1 MKPYIVRFIS
11 SRSGTGKT
19 LVASKIV
26 DSLVKR
32 GFPVGV
38 IKHATTGISL
48 EEKDSEKYLRAGAT
62 EVIVSNKEITLAY
75 NKGLVDDLGEL
86 VGLISKPL
94 IIAEGFKES
103 NVGDTVV
110 VAKEIEDA
118 AGLVT
123 SSTIAVVITES
134 HTISENHR
142 VDGAPILQLS
152 QLDVLA
158 DRIIEK
164 AVRYITN
171 QLPGLNCGHCGLS
184 TCEALALRILK
195 GEKASCPLS
204 SQVKLSV
211 NNIEIQLNPFVMN
224 VMISVVEGLLR
235 ALKGVPKNIKEIEL
249 KIAMN

>member
-1 MKPYIVRFIS
+1 
-11 SRSGTGKT
+11 
-19 LVASKIV
+19 
-26 DSLVKR
+26 
-32 GFPVGV
+32 
-38 IKHATTGISL
+38 
-48 EEKDSEKYLRAGAT
+48 
-62 EVIVSNKEITLAY
+62 
-75 NKGLVDDLGEL
+75 
-86 VGLISKPL
+86 
-94 IIAEGFKES
+94 
-103 NVGDTVV
+103 
-110 VAKEIEDA
+110 
-118 AGLVT
+118 VT